1 MSSMIEISKWMKD
14 RKRIYDRKNI
24 HLLEKE
30 VAVFIQN
37 NVERFKKVEKPEL
50 KAKKKSKSKSKSKSK
65 KKEFKNELEAD
76 SSMET
81 NPFNIQVED

>member
-30 VAVFIQN
+30 VTVFIQN
-37 NVERFKKVEKPEL
+37 NVERFKKVETHPEL
-50 KAKKKSKSKSKSKSK
+50 KGKKKSKSKSKSKSK
-65 KKEFKNELEAD
+65 KKELEKGV
-76 SSMET
+76 ET
-81 NPFNIQVED
+81 NPFNIQTED